1 MKLLDAWSRFQKE
14 YAKIGVRELVQ
25 NIGKEAHQD
34 LRQEKR
40 NQGCFVDRKQMY
52 CFVTGICWSPVQFYM
67 FCLYVEMKCGF
78 EKKKIFRYTQE

>member
-34 LRQEKR
+34 LRQGTRDALSIE
-40 NQGCFVDRKQMY
+40 N
-52 CFVTGICWSPVQFYM
+52 
-67 FCLYVEMKCGF
+67 KC
-78 EKKKIFRYTQE
+78 IVL

>member
-25 NIGKEAHQD
+25 NIGK
-34 LRQEKR
+34 
-40 NQGCFVDRKQMY
+40 GCFVDRKQMY